1 MAPRKSPF
9 LDNAL
14 LQSEIQ
20 DFLSLFGSVF
30 AQQVQRTS
38 AFFEIACYNDLVRYY
53 ENLYFK
59 VTPRN
64 TMPRSKQFI
73 YALSPNA
80 KPANCSYFLAER
92 NYPSVGVATFEIR
105 HNVRIQSAH
114 DVGIFV
120 SPDYAVVN
128 PNKVK
133 SLRDPNYYN
142 GKVDY
147 DFIPAGEIQT
157 FAETKHYT
165 PSPEL
170 ILNFVG
176 LVNELMPNLMVG
188 SLSATLPKHLGPSL
202 FISGSGNPHHDRIRS
217 SLAKRYSI
225 NIFLGLFAKRSQ
237 AYSPKN
243 QGNVVKI
250 GTR

>member
-1 MAPRKSPF
+1 MASSKSPF
-9 LDNAL
+9 LDNSV
-14 LQSEIQ
+14 LQKEIEG
-20 DFLSLFGSVF
+20 FLTKFRSIF

-53 ENLYFK
+53 EAMHFK
-59 VTPRN
+59 VTPQN
-64 TMPRSKQFI
+64 TMPRSKQFV
-73 YALSPNA
+73 YALSSSA
-80 KPANCSYFLAER
+80 KPENCSYFLAER
-92 NYPSVGVATFEIR
+92 TYPSVGTVAFEIR
-105 HNVRIQSAH
+105 HNLRIQSAH
-114 DVGIFV
+114 DNGVFV
-120 SPDYAVVN
+120 SPDYAVIN
-128 PNKVK
+128 PGTVT

-147 DFIPAGEIQT
+147 DYVPAAEVQT

-176 LVNELMPNLMVG
+176 LVNELRPDLMA
-188 SLSATLPKHLGPSL
+188 SNAPPSTPKHLGPSL
-202 FISGSGNPHHDRIRS
+202 FISGAGNAHHDRIRA

-225 NIFLGLFAKRSQ
+225 NIFLGLFARRTQ
-237 AYSPKN
+237 AYAANN
-243 QGNVVKI
+243 QSTLVKI